1 MGLKVAING
10 EKKVIASRKTRP
22 VVFINGQK
30 KRLAKGLTF
39 VNGQKKYLWGTES
52 RIEFFNFEWDLGD
65 PDNAIVAIDESRMTV
80 FGDRYVR
87 KISATNRLPT
97 GGFVSSTVLV
107 PLSNY
112 LTTFD
117 ISNVS
122 AGSSVQSLQWGEL
135 YHIVNPNESDETT
148 TVWYSCAT
156 ATRNRIV
163 YTQGA
168 NAPVVDGTYA
178 STGQSNLAWC
188 VPLPDGKNLWG
199 VGSNLGYNSTTVST
213 SATIDYPTWDGTNT
227 VFTGDS
233 AIYRCTASGCVQLF
247 TVASHNTIY
256 VNKMADG
263 DNLLVAGYNNGS
275 TSAKLIKFDSDGTR
289 LWEYTLDG
297 DSATNPRRAK
307 IVCRSGDLYYVL
319 DEPVST
325 TATDLTVYLRI
336 FTLDGQLYGFEKL
349 PYSQIAGTKITDW
362 KVSPRRIES
371 DYAGLF
377 YYAGDYVYVVRIFVG

>member
-10 EKKVIASRKTRP
+10 EKKTIASRKTRP
-22 VVFINGQK
+22 VVFIDGQK

-52 RIEFFNFEWDLGD
+52 RIEFFNFEWDLGYI
-65 PDNAIVAIDESRMTV
+65 DNTIIDIDESRMTL
-80 FGDRYVR
+80 FGYRFIR
-87 KISATNRLPT
+87 TTSL
-97 GGFVSSTVLV
+97 SSIGQ
-107 PLSNY
+107 SDY

-117 ISNVS
+117 IRNVS
-122 AGSSVQSLQWGEL
+122 AGREVQSLKWGKL
-135 YHIVNPNESDETT
+135 YNIVNPNESDETT

-168 NAPVVDGTYA
+168 DTPVVDGTYA

-188 VPLPDGKNLWG
+188 IPLPDGKNLWG

-213 SATIDYPTWDGTNT
+213 SATIGLPTWDGTNT
-227 VFTGDS
+227 VFTGG
-233 AIYRCTASGCVQLF
+233 ATIYRCTPSGCVQLF
-247 TVASHNTIY
+247 TVASHNTTY

-275 TSAKLIKFDSDGTR
+275 TSAKLIKFDNDGTR

-336 FTLDGQLYGFEKL
+336 FTLDGQLYGFEKM
-349 PYSQIAGTKITDW
+349 PFSQIAGTKITDW
-362 KVSPRRIES
+362 KVAPRRIET

-377 YYAGDYVYVVRIFVG
+377 YYSGDYAYVVRIFVG